1 MNNNE
6 IKILVFK
13 VNGEYYAADI
23 MEVERILAYEETT
36 KIPQSP
42 YFIDGVRNYE
52 GNILPVVILAKKFGL
67 SFEKI
72 DLDSKVIVT
81 KSGDLKIG
89 ILVDEVSE
97 VINVK
102 EDIIEK
108 EPDIVN
114 GISKKYIRGLIKL
127 KNKIIIF
134 LDMSYILT
142 EQEKQ
147 MLDM

>member
-42 YFIDGVRNYE
+42 YFVDGVRNYE
-52 GNILPVVILAKKFGL
+52 GNILPVVILAKKFAL
-67 SFEKI
+67 PFEKI
-72 DLDSKVIVT
+72 DMDSKVIVT

-108 EPDIVN
+108 EPDIIN

-127 KNKIIIF
+127 KDKIIIF